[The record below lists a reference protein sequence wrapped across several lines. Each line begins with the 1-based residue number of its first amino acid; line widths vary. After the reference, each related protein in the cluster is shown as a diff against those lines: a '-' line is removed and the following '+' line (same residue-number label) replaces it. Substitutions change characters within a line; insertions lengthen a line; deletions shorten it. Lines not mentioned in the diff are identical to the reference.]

1 MREVSVPA
9 VTADP
14 ITENICSLIT
24 RNEEQ
29 YPDRVMFTAGD
40 SSTVSRDVTAA
51 QFAREVRATAKG
63 LIARGLEHGQRIG
76 VLAANCYQW
85 SLLDCACWAV
95 GIAPVPIYE
104 TSSPEQI
111 NWIVSDSGCAAVA
124 VGTPELGERVT
135 SSLSQPIRTWLLN
148 AELMSELAAEGQS
161 VADEQLG
168 ERMAAVRPADI
179 ATIVYTSGTTGRPR
193 GCVLT
198 HSNFVFEVRNVAALM
213 GPLMSAADAST
224 VLFLPLAHIY
234 ARFAEV
240 LCLECRTRIVHCAS
254 VRDLP
259 AKMIAYKPT
268 FIVAVP
274 RVFEKIY
281 NGASQKAHDSGRGKI
296 FDIAAEVAIAYA
308 RARAEGGGPSFWLR
322 VQHTVFDKLVYG
334 KVRAALGG
342 RTRYAIS
349 GGASLSE
356 RLGYFYAGIG
366 LLVIEGYGLTETTGV
381 IVFNPPARPKVGTVG
396 LPMPGSAV
404 RIADDGEIWL
414 RGGNVMPGYF
424 NNPAATAEALDA
436 EGWFHTG
443 DVGALDADG
452 YLRITGRKKE
462 IIITAGGKNVAPVL
476 LEDRVQ
482 SNRMI
487 SHCIVVG
494 EARPFV
500 GALVTLDP
508 EALEQ
513 WAKAKKKPASDV
525 ASLRDDPDLV
535 AEIQKTV
542 DFANRAVSQAE
553 SIRAWRI
560 LERELSEETG
570 HITQSQKLKR
580 AVIVADFADDISAL
594 YSRRRAQ
601 PPTP

>member
-9 VTADP
+9 VTDDP
-14 ITENICSLIT
+14 ITDNIASLIT
-24 RNEEQ
+24 RNERL
-29 YPDRVMFTAGD
+29 YADRVMFTEDLPAG
-40 SSTVSRDVTAA
+40 SRDVTAA
-51 QFAREVRATAKG
+51 QFASEVRATAKG
-63 LIARGLEHGQRIG
+63 LIARGLEHRQRIG
-76 VLAANCYQW
+76 VLAANSYQW
-85 SLLDCACWAV
+85 SLLDCACWAIGV
-95 GIAPVPIYE
+95 AAVPIYE

-111 NWIVSDSGCAAVA
+111 NWIVTDSGCAAVA
-124 VGTPELGERVT
+124 VGTTELGERVAG
-135 SSLSQPIRTWLLN
+135 SLAEPIRTWLLG
-148 AELMSELAAEGQS
+148 AQLLRELTAEGES
-161 VADEQLG
+161 ISDEQLRQ
-168 ERMAAVRPADI
+168 RMAGVAPDDV

-198 HSNFVFEVRNVAALM
+198 HSNFIFEVRNVADVM
-213 GPLMSAADAST
+213 GPLLSQEDAST

-240 LCLECRTRIVHCAS
+240 LCLECRTRVVHCAN

-259 AKMIAYKPT
+259 AKMVAHRPT

-274 RVFEKIY
+274 RVFEKIF
-281 NGASQKAHDSGRGKI
+281 NAASQKAHEARTGKI
-296 FDIAAEVAIAYA
+296 FDAATDVAIAYA
-308 RARAEGGGPSFWLR
+308 EARATGHVSVWLR
-322 VQHTVFDKLVYG
+322 LQHAVFDRLVYN

-342 RTRYAIS
+342 RVRYAIS

-396 LPMPGSAV
+396 LPMPGAAV

-414 RGGNVMPGYF
+414 RGGNVMAGYF
-424 NNPAATAEALDA
+424 NNPAATAEAIDA
-436 EGWFHTG
+436 DGWFHTG
-443 DVGALDADG
+443 DIGAFDDDD

-462 IIITAGGKNVAPVL
+462 IIITAGGKNVSPVV
-476 LEDRVQ
+476 LEDRVTT
-482 SNRMI
+482 NRLI

-500 GALVTLDP
+500 AALITLDP
-508 EALEQ
+508 EALAH
-513 WAKAKKKPASDV
+513 WARTRKKPGADV
-525 ASLRDDPDLV
+525 ASLREDAELA
-535 AEIQKTV
+535 AEIQSAV

-560 LERELSEETG
+560 LDRELSEATG

-580 AVIVADFADDISAL
+580 TVIMTDFADDVAAL
-594 YSRRRAQ
+594 YSRTA
-601 PPTP
+601 PPKKKN

>member
-29 YPDRVMFTAGD
+29 YPDRVMFTVD

-51 QFAREVRATAKG
+51 QFANEVRATAKG

-76 VLAANCYQW
+76 VLAANCYEW

-111 NWIVSDSGCAAVA
+111 NWIVSDSGCVAVA

-135 SSLSQPIRTWLLN
+135 SSLSQPTQTWLLN
-148 AELMSELAAEGQS
+148 EELMSELAAEGQS

-168 ERMAAVRPADI
+168 ERMAAVRPEDI

-213 GPLMSAADAST
+213 GPLMSAEDAST

-234 ARFAEV
+234 GRFAEV
-240 LCLECRTRIVHCAS
+240 LCLECRTRVVHCAN

-259 AKMIAYKPT
+259 AKMIANKPT

-308 RARAEGGGPSFWLR
+308 RAEGGGPSAWLR

-424 NNPAATAEALDA
+424 NNSAATAEAIDA

-482 SNRMI
+482 SNRLI

-508 EALEQ
+508 EALQQ
-513 WAKAKKKPASDV
+513 WAKAKKKTAGDV

-542 DFANRAVSQAE
+542 DFANCAVSQAE
-553 SIRAWRI
+553 AIRAWRI

-580 AVIVADFADDISAL
+580 AVITADFADDISAL